1 MKFIV
6 SYLFSENE
14 EEGLQT
20 DIVSFKDKKRC
31 IEAYSSD
38 EYDSVEIEEYDEDA
52 IMEEMYCELD
62 EDNLHD
68 NDEIEEYDDY
78 QDSEDQDDFDRND
91 EGISILFPNV
101 ETRED
106 LEEELEHT
114 FTRMMDN

>member
-38 EYDSVEIEEYDEDA
+38 EYDSVEIEEYD
-52 IMEEMYCELD
+52 
-62 EDNLHD
+62 
-68 NDEIEEYDDY
+68 DY
-78 QDSEDQDDFDRND
+78 QGSEDEDDFDIVE